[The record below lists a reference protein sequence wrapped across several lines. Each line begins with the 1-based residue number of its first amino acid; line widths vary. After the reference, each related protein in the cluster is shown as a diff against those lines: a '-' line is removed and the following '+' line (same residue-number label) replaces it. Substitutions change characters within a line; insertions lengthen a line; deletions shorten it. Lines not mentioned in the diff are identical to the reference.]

1 MIWAL
6 NVYSLSTKQTC
17 DQIAY
22 IADLPGQQAPGV
34 LLELG
39 AKPSCSLSCLLRA
52 SRACLVNC
60 SLTGTGCTMRFLLF
74 RQTRPIF
81 IGNLGGLFRVHFYG
95 LTGNA

>member
-6 NVYSLSTKQTC
+6 NVYSLSTKETC

-39 AKPSCSLSCLLRA
+39 AKPLSCLYVRPEPVL
-52 SRACLVNC
+52 LNC

-95 LTGNA
+95 LTTNA